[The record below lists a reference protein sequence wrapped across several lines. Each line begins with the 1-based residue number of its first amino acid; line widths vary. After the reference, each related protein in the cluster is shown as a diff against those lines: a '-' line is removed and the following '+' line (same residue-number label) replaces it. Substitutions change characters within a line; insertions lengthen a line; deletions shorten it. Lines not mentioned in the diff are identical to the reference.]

1 MTHQYHFRRI
11 TATAALALATT
22 LGGGAALAQP
32 MGGPHGGP
40 HGPGGA
46 DEMIGRMIAHAQA
59 QLNLNS
65 MQQEMFKTALADSK
79 KLHTLTQP
87 IRQRARDV
95 LQAELAKPEPDFA
108 AVAAAV
114 DAAHDQA
121 RALRKPVRDEW
132 LQLYATFTPEQ
143 KAVVRDLMQQRI
155 ARADS
160 FRQRMLERMHQRF
173 GGTNG

>member
-1 MTHQYHFRRI
+1 MTHRYDFRRI
-11 TATAALALATT
+11 TATAALALTMA
-22 LGGGAALAQP
+22 LGAGAALAQP

-40 HGPGGA
+40 HGPGAA
-46 DEMIGRMIAHAQA
+46 DEMIGRLIAHAQA
-59 QLNLNS
+59 QLNFNTL
-65 MQQEMFKTALADSK
+65 QQQMFNTAVADSK

-87 IRQRARDV
+87 IRQKVRDV
-95 LQAELAKPEPDFA
+95 LQAELAKPEPDLA
-108 AVAAAV
+108 AVAAAA
-114 DAAHDQA
+114 DAAMDQA

-143 KAVVRDLMQQRI
+143 KAVVRDLMQKRM

-160 FRQRMLERMHQRF
+160 FRQRMIERMQQHM